1 MSVKRSPLWFLKYY
15 HPKFWITWFGLGI
28 LRIFI
33 ILPYPQALRIGS
45 SLGVLAYHIIPKR
58 RHITSVNI
66 ALCFPEL
73 SPQEQAVLVKNT
85 FRSAGMGI
93 IETALSWWAS
103 QKKLLALSQVSG
115 LENIHKALKKQ
126 NGIIL
131 YTAHTS
137 TLEIGGALMTFYQP
151 ILSVYKK
158 AHNQLFEE
166 FLYHSRTQKLTK
178 LVQTYELRTMIK
190 SLNNNEVAWYAA
202 DQDFG
207 MKQSVFAPFMGVETA
222 TLITPARIAKMTGA
236 AIVPFFCRRL
246 PDNKGYLLEILPEV
260 DNFPSGD
267 DVQDATQLNQLI
279 ADAIKKAP
287 EQYFWA
293 HRRFKTRPPGEPDVY
308 AIKNSEV

>member
-1 MSVKRSPLWFLKYY
+1 MAVIRSTFWFFQYI
-15 HPKFWITWFGLGI
+15 HPKFWVTWFGLAI

-33 ILPYPQALRIGS
+33 LMPYPMALKIGS
-45 SLGVLAYHIIPKR
+45 SLGVIAYYAIPKR
-58 RHITSVNI
+58 RHITKVNI
-66 ALCFPEL
+66 ELCFPNL
-73 SPQEQAVLVKNT
+73 SESEQEQLVKNT

-103 QKKLLALSQVSG
+103 EKKLMSISQISG
-115 LENIHKALKKQ
+115 LENIHKALKK
-126 NGIIL
+126 NKGVIL

-158 AHNQLFEE
+158 AHNLLFEE

-178 LVQTYELRTMIK
+178 LVQTYELRMMIK

-222 TLITPARIAKMTGA
+222 TLITPSRIAKMTGA

-246 PDNKGYLLEILPEV
+246 ADNKGYLLDILPEV
-260 DNFPSGD
+260 TNVPSGND
-267 DVQDATQLNQLI
+267 IQDATRLNQLI
-279 ADAIKKAP
+279 ADAIGKAP

-308 AIKNSEV
+308 AINK